1 MQVRKGL
8 AMKCIDKLIAPI
20 IVVLVSAC
28 AQLPQ
33 LPANRPFESVSAPG
47 STTNLDQALESVEKQ
62 HLQASGFRLVADGY
76 EAFALRSA
84 SAAIAD
90 RSIDV
95 QTYIWHPDNTGAF
108 IVNALL
114 AAADRGVKVRI
125 LVDDMD
131 AREEHLSFS
140 AMAAHPNI
148 SVRFFNP
155 FSARSGTFSK
165 FTEMVA
171 NFERVNRRMHNKSW
185 IVDNRIAFVGGRNI
199 GDEYF
204 GASDEV
210 NFVDLGLVM
219 VGPVVREASDSFDRY
234 WNSSLSYPAGLLA
247 PDHVNH
253 DSLLALRHTLSG
265 LKQSEEATQL
275 ADTLRRDPLVEK
287 INLGN
292 WRLHWTDQFRFLSD
306 EPLKAFAADGVSDI
320 YGQIL
325 AQAKGAKKALW
336 ILSPYFVPGP
346 NGARVITELAK
357 RGVDVRVITNSLASN
372 DVVAAHSGY
381 EKYRKR
387 LLEAGVKIWELKP
400 ISAKRPR
407 ASLFGS
413 SGASLHAKAL
423 VVDGHNVFV
432 GSYNLDP
439 RSNELN
445 TEQGVLMRQG
455 TVAEQLEALFRVQS
469 DAQHAWRLE
478 LRDDQLHWT
487 DGNIEHD
494 SEPEA
499 GIGRRVMSTI
509 LGWLP
514 MERQL

>member
-1 MQVRKGL
+1 M
-8 AMKCIDKLIAPI
+8 
-20 IVVLVSAC
+20 
-28 AQLPQ
+28 
-33 LPANRPFESVSAPG
+33 
-47 STTNLDQALESVEKQ
+47 
-62 HLQASGFRLVADGY
+62 
-76 EAFALRSA
+76 
-84 SAAIAD
+84 
-90 RSIDV
+90 
-95 QTYIWHPDNTGAF
+95 
-108 IVNALL
+108 
-114 AAADRGVKVRI
+114 
-125 LVDDMD
+125 
-131 AREEHLSFS
+131 
-140 AMAAHPNI
+140 
-148 SVRFFNP
+148 
-155 FSARSGTFSK
+155 
-165 FTEMVA
+165 
-171 NFERVNRRMHNKSW
+171 
-185 IVDNRIAFVGGRNI
+185 
-199 GDEYF
+199 
-204 GASDEV
+204 
-210 NFVDLGLVM
+210 
-219 VGPVVREASDSFDRY
+219 
-234 WNSSLSYPAGLLA
+234 
-247 PDHVNH
+247 
-253 DSLLALRHTLSG
+253 
-265 LKQSEEATQL
+265 
-275 ADTLRRDPLVEK
+275 
-287 INLGN
+287 
-292 WRLHWTDQFRFLSD
+292 
-306 EPLKAFAADGVSDI
+306 
-320 YGQIL
+320 
-325 AQAKGAKKALW
+325 
-336 ILSPYFVPGP
+336 
-346 NGARVITELAK
+346 
-357 RGVDVRVITNSLASN
+357 DVRVITNSLASN

-494 SEPEA
+494 REPEA